1 MDLEKNF
8 LKTFLNKFKGV
19 CFNIRFWDGEDF
31 KVGNEEVKF
40 NIILHKPLRKK
51 DMLTSTSL
59 SFGEAYMRGDIEIE
73 GDLFVVFDELL
84 KCIDEF
90 STNFG
95 ALTKIFLS
103 EDQHLRKSKK
113 KKFHHIMI

>member
-40 NIILHKPLRKK
+40 NIILHKNILYR
-51 DMLTSTSL
+51 
-59 SFGEAYMRGDIEIE
+59 
-73 GDLFVVFDELL
+73 
-84 KCIDEF
+84 
-90 STNFG
+90 
-95 ALTKIFLS
+95 
-103 EDQHLRKSKK
+103 
-113 KKFHHIMI
+113 

>member
-51 DMLTSTSL
+51 GYVNKYLIIIWRSL
-59 SFGEAYMRGDIEIE
+59 YERRYRNRRRFIC
-73 GDLFVVFDELL
+73 
-84 KCIDEF
+84 CI
-90 STNFG
+90 
-95 ALTKIFLS
+95 
-103 EDQHLRKSKK
+103 
-113 KKFHHIMI
+113 